1 MKLTSLQFKQII
13 KEAAAEY
20 LWGVKGANRIANQYK
35 ISVLKLNELI
45 NEEINRLFEQPD
57 VTPASFKP
65 NVKPAGATMDP
76 IIDAGDIENL
86 EKETE
91 EWRDEDEELADK
103 AEMIG
108 VSNVDPRIID
118 DYLGLSDTMLRIMM
132 DVALER
138 YREENQ
144 PSAEERR

>member
-1 MKLTSLQFKQII
+1 MVKQII

-20 LWGVKGANRIANQYK
+20 VWGVKGPSRVANQYK
-35 ISVLKLNELI
+35 ISVLKLKGLI
-45 NEEINRLFEQPD
+45 SEEIDKLFEQPD
-57 VTPASFKP
+57 LAPASHRP
-65 NVKPAGATMDP
+65 DVTAAGATLDP
-76 IIDAGDIENL
+76 SIDAGDIEDL
-86 EKETE
+86 EQETE

-108 VSNVDPRIID
+108 VSDVDPRIID
-118 DYLGLSDTMLRIMM
+118 DYQGLSDTMLSMMM

-144 PSAEERR
+144 PPPPGEEM